1 MRPSEVWRTTTFR
14 LSTLYGLLF
23 ALGAIGLLGLV
34 YLQVTS
40 YQIQRVDG
48 ILRTEADALALGPA
62 GELPA
67 RIEQAILLNGG
78 RTSLFAVFS
87 PGGVRIAGNLAAMPV
102 HLADDGRPIEVPPT
116 AAFAAYTRVLAR
128 RLPSGEELVV
138 GRDVGLAREMR
149 AITASA
155 LLWSG
160 ALIIVIGLA
169 CGVALSIRPVRR
181 LRRMQAVAAQ
191 IAAGDF
197 QQRMPVSARR
207 DELDTV
213 ATAVNAMIVEVERLM
228 GEVKAAT
235 DTIAHDLRTPLT
247 RARAQLHRL
256 ALSPDPRPQALQQV
270 TAELDEVL
278 ERFRALMRLSEL
290 EVGQRRAAFAPV
302 DLSVVAAEVIDLHRP
317 LAEAEG
323 VTLTAALRSD
333 VVVEGDAKLLFEALS
348 NLVDNALK
356 FTGPGGHV
364 QVEVSLKAGRAYA
377 AVSDDGPGVPEAERA
392 AILNRFYRGSGS
404 RTLPGSGL
412 GLSIVAAIVRLH
424 RLELDVED
432 TAPGLRVS
440 FHSHA

>member
-23 ALGAIGLLGLV
+23 AVGAVGLLSLV

-40 YQIQRVDG
+40 YQIRRVDG
-48 ILRTEADALALGPA
+48 ILRTEADALARAPRA
-62 GELPA
+62 ELPA
-67 RIEQAILLNGG
+67 RIEQAIVLNGG

-87 PGGVRIAGNLAAMPV
+87 PGGARIAGNLAGAPARLLD
-102 HLADDGRPIEVPPT
+102 HGGPIEVAPT
-116 AAFAAYTRVLAR
+116 AAFPAYTRILGR

-149 AITASA
+149 VITASA

-160 ALIIVIGLA
+160 ALIIVMGLA
-169 CGVALSIRPVRR
+169 CGVALSIQPIRR
-181 LRRMQAVAAQ
+181 LRRMQAVAGA
-191 IAAGDF
+191 IATGDF
-197 QQRMPVSARR
+197 QQRMPVSSRR

-213 ATAVNAMIVEVERLM
+213 AAAVNAMIVEVERLM

-247 RARAQLHRL
+247 RARAQLHRV
-256 ALSPDPRPQALQQV
+256 AMSPDHQPQALQQA

-278 ERFRALMRLSEL
+278 ERFRALLRLSEL

-302 DLSVVAAEVIDLHRP
+302 DLAEVAAAVIELHQP
-317 LAEAEG
+317 LAEAE
-323 VTLTAALRSD
+323 TISLTAALQAD

-356 FTGPGGHV
+356 FTDAGGHV
-364 QVEVSLKAGRAYA
+364 QVVVSLKAGRPYA

-424 RLELDVED
+424 RLELKLESMS
-432 TAPGLRVS
+432 PGLRVS
-440 FHSHA
+440 IESHS

>member
-14 LSTLYGLLF
+14 LSALYGLLF

-34 YLQVTS
+34 YVQVTS
-40 YQIQRVDG
+40 YQSRRVDG
-48 ILRTEADALALGPA
+48 ILQAQADALARLPPA
-62 GELPA
+62 ELPA
-67 RIEQAILLNGG
+67 RVDQAIWLNGG
-78 RTSLFAVFS
+78 RTSLFAVFA
-87 PGGVRIAGNLAAMPV
+87 PDGARIAGNLPAAPATLS
-102 HLADDGRPIEVPPT
+102 HHGGTIEVAPT
-116 AAFAAYTRVLAR
+116 AAFPAYMRILAR
-128 RLPSGEELVV
+128 RLPSEEELVV

-160 ALIIVIGLA
+160 ALIIVMGLA
-169 CGVALSIRPVRR
+169 CGLALSIRPIRR
-181 LRRMQAVAAQ
+181 LRRMQAVAGH

-197 QQRMPVSARR
+197 QQRMPVSGRR

-213 ATAVNAMIVEVERLM
+213 AAAVNAMIVEVERLM

-247 RARAQLHRL
+247 RARARLHRV
-256 ALSPDPRPQALQQV
+256 ALSPDRQPQDLLQATQ
-270 TAELDEVL
+270 ELDEVL

-290 EVGQRRAAFAPV
+290 EAGQRRAAFAPV
-302 DLSVVAAEVIDLHRP
+302 DLAVVAAEVVDLHQP
-317 LAEAEG
+317 LAESEAKR
-323 VTLTAALRSD
+323 LTAALQPA

-356 FTGPGGHV
+356 FTGEGGRV
-364 QVEVSLKAGRAYA
+364 QVVVGVEAGRPYM

-424 RLELDVED
+424 RLELNLDD
-432 TAPGLRVS
+432 MSPGLRVS
-440 FHSHA
+440 IKSHA

>member
-40 YQIQRVDG
+40 YQVRRVDG
-48 ILRTEADALALGPA
+48 ILQAQADAMARLPA
-62 GELPA
+62 AELPA
-67 RIEQAILLNGG
+67 RIDQAIWLNGG

-87 PGGVRIAGNLAAMPV
+87 PNGARIAGNLPAPP
-102 HLADDGRPIEVPPT
+102 LALTDHDGTIEVAPT
-116 AAFAAYTRVLAR
+116 AAFPAYMRILGR

-149 AITASA
+149 VITASA

-160 ALIIVIGLA
+160 ALIIAMGLA
-169 CGVALSIRPVRR
+169 CGVALSIRPIRR
-181 LRRMQAVAAQ
+181 LRRMQAVAGH

-197 QQRMPVSARR
+197 QQRMPVSGRR

-213 ATAVNAMIVEVERLM
+213 AAAVNAMIVEVERLM

-256 ALSPDPRPQALQQV
+256 AMSPEHQPQELQQATV
-270 TAELDEVL
+270 ELDEVL
-278 ERFRALMRLSEL
+278 ERFRALLRLSEL
-290 EVGQRRAAFAPV
+290 EAGQRRAAFAPV
-302 DLSVVAAEVIDLHRP
+302 DLSALAAEVIDLHQP

-323 VTLTAALRSD
+323 IGLTASLQSG
-333 VVVEGDAKLLFEALS
+333 VGVEGDAKLLFEALS

-356 FTGPGGHV
+356 FTGKGGHV
-364 QVEVSLKAGRAYA
+364 QVEVGLKAGRPYA

-412 GLSIVAAIVRLH
+412 GLSIVAAIARLH
-424 RLELDVED
+424 RFELELED
-432 TAPGLRVS
+432 ISPGLRVS
-440 FHSHA
+440 FHNHS